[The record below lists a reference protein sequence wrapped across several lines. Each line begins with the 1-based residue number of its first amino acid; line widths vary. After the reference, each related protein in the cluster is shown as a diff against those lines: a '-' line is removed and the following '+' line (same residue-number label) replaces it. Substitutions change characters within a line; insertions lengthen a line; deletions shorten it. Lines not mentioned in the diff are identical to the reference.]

1 MPVYS
6 FHNYNFKV
14 EIKDLG
20 TMRFSE
26 LSGGDVSFEPIEYR
40 EGNFSNSSPIKLQ
53 GFAKYGNVTLKY
65 GLTSDKQLYD
75 WLNTSPTSLIDR
87 KDITISLLA
96 DDHKTVLATWT
107 LTNAMPIRVALSDF
121 NATGNEVAIET
132 IEIAC
137 EMITRGA

>member
-1 MPVYS
+1 MPVYP
-6 FHNYNFKV
+6 FHKYNFKV
-14 EIKDLG
+14 DVGDLG
-20 TMRFSE
+20 TMGFSE

-40 EGNFSNSSPIKLQ
+40 EGNYSNSSPIKLQ
-53 GFAKYGNVTLKY
+53 GLVKYGNVTLKY

-75 WLNTSPTSLIDR
+75 WLNTSQTATIER

-107 LTNAMPIRVALSDF
+107 LTNAMPIKVALSDF
-121 NATGNEVAIET
+121 NATGNEVAIESVD
-132 IEIAC
+132 IAC